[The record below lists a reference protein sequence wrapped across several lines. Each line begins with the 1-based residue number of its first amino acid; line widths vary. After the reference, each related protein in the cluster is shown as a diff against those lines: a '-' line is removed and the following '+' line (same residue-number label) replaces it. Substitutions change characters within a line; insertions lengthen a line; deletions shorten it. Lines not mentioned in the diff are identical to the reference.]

1 MPPASSTTPAGL
13 PPAGSSVKA
22 AYRRTGGAKPGR
34 LVRAQYEV
42 EQARVAPLDVL
53 APQRGVPRATAQ
65 LLLDQARLA
74 QHLEVVAGGRL
85 RDRQAQRPPGAAFLP
100 RGTRPPDLQPHRVA
114 QGREH
119 VGERNLGDG
128 RCSHAWSIDDSH
140 RTV

>member
-34 LVRAQYEV
+34 LVRAQHEV
-42 EQARVAPLDVL
+42 EQARIATLDVL
-53 APQRGVPRATAQ
+53 APQRGVPRAPAQ

-85 RDRQAQRPPGAAFLP
+85 RDPQAGRGAGGVLPP
-100 RGTRPPDLQPHRVA
+100 RG
-114 QGREH
+114 
-119 VGERNLGDG
+119 
-128 RCSHAWSIDDSH
+128 
-140 RTV
+140 